1 MSNLTK
7 KEKNRFEHLLDMRS
21 GYVLDFSNATF
32 EHFIFES
39 TGRSIYDP
47 QYNYGTGS
55 KANRLRGFWNEE
67 SNYTVGKLMADLL
80 EYGNER
86 ELFQNKITT
95 LEACQQIVVR
105 LSHENQVPELNV
117 LTEISSEKD
126 FEVIAK
132 EVREIIERN
141 QPEVGLDRLH
151 TFVTKYIRSLCNKR
165 GITVVRDKALHSL
178 FGQYV
183 KRLREDGHI
192 ESEMTERI
200 LKSSISLLEAFNHV
214 RNEQSL
220 AHDNPLLN
228 YEEALLI
235 FNNIVNA
242 IRFLRDLET
251 KLGNREQL
259 LATHEELDNKI
270 PF

>member
-1 MSNLTK
+1 
-7 KEKNRFEHLLDMRS
+7 
-21 GYVLDFSNATF
+21 
-32 EHFIFES
+32 
-39 TGRSIYDP
+39 
-47 QYNYGTGS
+47 
-55 KANRLRGFWNEE
+55 
-67 SNYTVGKLMADLL
+67 
-80 EYGNER
+80 
-86 ELFQNKITT
+86 
-95 LEACQQIVVR
+95 
-105 LSHENQVPELNV
+105 
-117 LTEISSEKD
+117 
-126 FEVIAK
+126 
-132 EVREIIERN
+132 
-141 QPEVGLDRLH
+141 
-151 TFVTKYIRSLCNKR
+151 
-165 GITVVRDKALHSL
+165 
-178 FGQYV
+178 
-183 KRLREDGHI
+183 
-192 ESEMTERI
+192 MTERI